1 MIISTENST
10 AKTEVGTELQSPI
23 NKEENRVH
31 NTTVKK
37 NFVEVRLKAPSKVK
51 RVQQKFDFDS
61 AVEA

>member
-10 AKTEVGTELQSPI
+10 AKTEEGTKLQSPI

-37 NFVEVRLKAPSKVK
+37 NFVEVRLKAHSKEK